1 MPFPEPQDLRE
12 CPTRADGSPTLLA
25 HRVSKPKCQ
34 SLQRGMF
41 HKCFSCAWLNARVA
55 ANGPPELAPPAPKQ
69 GERKVP
75 ATQLH

>member
-1 MPFPEPQDLRE
+1 MPTPPPEDLRD

-34 SLQRGMF
+34 SRQRGMF

-55 ANGPPELAPPAPKQ
+55 EHGPPETAGQIPLPAETKA
-69 GERKVP
+69 P

>member
-1 MPFPEPQDLRE
+1 MPLPESQDLRE
-12 CPTRADGSPTLLA
+12 CPTRADGSATLLA

-34 SLQRGMF
+34 SQQRGMF

-55 ANGPPELAPPAPKQ
+55 ANGPPEPATSQHEPA
-69 GERKVP
+69 ERNAP

>member
-1 MPFPEPQDLRE
+1 MSLPEPQDLRE

-41 HKCFSCAWLNARVA
+41 HKCFSCAWLNAHVA
-55 ANGPPELAPPAPKQ
+55 AHGPPEPTAEAPEPS
-69 GERKVP
+69 ERKAP